1 MLNYCGHFHS
11 FSFNAFVMFVLSKEI
26 VLECFFT
33 VKTFWPVLQT
43 LGHKYTSIFRSHHQ
57 RCYIKIGVL
66 KNFAKFTGKHC
77 ARVSFLIKSCSPQAC
92 NFIEKR
98 LWHMCFPV
106 NFEKFLRTPFLQNT
120 SGRMLLYFVFRF
132 FLVSLLYFEKDSC
145 SYITDLKDFF
155 FRLSNRPIP
164 VQS

>member
-1 MLNYCGHFHS
+1 MLNYWGHFHNLI
-11 FSFNAFVMFVLSKEI
+11 FNAFVIMFVLSKEI

-33 VKTFWPVLQT
+33 VKTFWSVLQT

-57 RCYIKIGVL
+57 RCYIKIGFL

-77 ARVSFLIKSCSPQAC
+77 TRVSFLIKSQAC
-92 NFIEKR
+92 NFIKKR

-106 NFEKFLRTPFLQNT
+106 NFEKFLRTRFLQNT

-132 FLVSLLYFEKDSC
+132 SLVSLLYFEKDSC

-155 FRLSNRPIP
+155 FHLSNRPIP